1 MQLDIDLLSEMFD
14 EKLGVL
20 DALETNIDNLEK
32 ESRKSTMRV
41 FGIAEDADEA
51 GEKAQEIVTE
61 KVLKPAYPEQDW
73 EPDDIQR
80 AYRVGTSN
88 EDQPRM
94 MLVTFRYSDDK
105 FRIKAGRAV
114 LRERGIRVSDDLTLR
129 QRKQLQSLKAQG
141 KTGYFHKGEL
151 KVRPEKSS
159 FASSSRQRGE
169 PDSKRLRLENSNGPH
184 EPMDFD
190 NHGAHSRNISA
201 INDTLALL
209 AEDSTSSQVEL
220 DTNSKLNFIASRS
233 RRS

>member
-1 MQLDIDLLSEMFD
+1 
-14 EKLGVL
+14 
-20 DALETNIDNLEK
+20 
-32 ESRKSTMRV
+32 
-41 FGIAEDADEA
+41 
-51 GEKAQEIVTE
+51 
-61 KVLKPAYPEQDW
+61 
-73 EPDDIQR
+73 
-80 AYRVGTSN
+80 
-88 EDQPRM
+88 M

-114 LRERGIRVSDDLTLR
+114 LRERGIRVSVDLTLR

-159 FASSSRQRGE
+159 FASPSRQRGE
-169 PDSKRLRLENSNGPH
+169 PDSKRLRLESSNGPH

-201 INDTLALL
+201 INDRLALL

-220 DTNSKLNFIASRS
+220 DTNSTL
-233 RRS
+233 